1 MSLFVKKPLNQLL
14 SEAADSE
21 KGLKKTLG
29 PWSLIA
35 LGIGAVIGAGLF
47 SITGGAA
54 ATNAGPAITISFIV
68 AGIGCAFAGLCYAEF
83 SSMIPIAGSAYTYSY
98 ATMGEFI
105 AWIIGWDLV
114 LEYAVGAATV
124 GISWSRYFGKFLGGF
139 GIKLPPELTAG
150 PWDGG
155 IINLPAVFIIV
166 LMSLLLIRG
175 TSGSAKVNAVIVGL
189 KVAVVLIFIALGWGY
204 IRNSNYTPYIPDNTG
219 TFGEFGFSGIIRAA
233 AIVFFAYIGFDAVST
248 AAQEAKNPKRDMP
261 IGILGS
267 LLICT
272 ILYILFA
279 HVMTGVTNYTTFR
292 GEDSIAPV
300 GVAIDHMGPET
311 SPGVVPKADF
321 PWLNRAIIVAILAG
335 YASVIL
341 VMLLGQSRVFYSM
354 SKDGLIPKVFSDVHP
369 RFRTPAKS
377 NVLFLIFVSL
387 FAAFIPG
394 RVVGEMTSI
403 GTLFAFILVCIGV
416 LVMRKKMP
424 DAPRAFRTPLV
435 PLVPLLGIGTCF
447 FMMAFLPMDT
457 WVRLLLWMLIGL
469 DIYLL
474 YGLKNSKLGGGGPR
488 GSLKVLNLTG
498 IFLALAL
505 VGVSFIHSKVLAG
518 KQNGVKKELSVL
530 AFRKTTGDTTS
541 KNDFPKGY
549 FIAVD
554 KKLEAASE
562 AGVGKAERESAINK
576 PLSKEEAD
584 KLPEYNKSM
593 SYDGLFYIAI
603 LLSVVHL
610 LLFGGRMTRKGA

>member
-14 SEAADSE
+14 TEASDTE

-54 ATNAGPAITISFIV
+54 AANAGPAITISFIV

-124 GISWSRYFGKFLGGF
+124 SISWSRYFGKFMEGF
-139 GIKLPPELTAG
+139 GIHLPPGMMGG

-155 IINLPAVFIIV
+155 IVNIPAVLIV
-166 LMSLLLIRG
+166 ILVSLLLIRG

-189 KVAVVLIFIALGWGY
+189 KVSVVLIFIILGWTY
-204 IRNSNYTPYIPDNTG
+204 IQTSNYTPYIPENTG
-219 TFGEFGFSGIIRAA
+219 KFGEFGFSGIIRAA

-267 LLICT
+267 LAICT
-272 ILYILFA
+272 LLYILFA
-279 HVMTGVTNYTTFR
+279 HVMTGVTNYTSFQ
-292 GEDSIAPV
+292 GKDGIAPV
-300 GVAIDHMGPET
+300 AVAIEHMGKADAA
-311 SPGVVPKADF
+311 GVVHADY

-341 VMLLGQSRVFYSM
+341 VMLLGQSRVFFSM
-354 SKDGLIPKVFSDVHP
+354 SKDGLIPKVFSEVHP
-369 RFRTPAKS
+369 KFRTPAKS
-377 NVLFLIFVSL
+377 NALFLLFVSL
-387 FAAFIPG
+387 FAAFVPA

-416 LVMRKKMP
+416 MVLRKQMP
-424 DAPRAFRTPLV
+424 NAPRAFRTPLV
-435 PLVPLLGIGTCF
+435 PLVPILGVGTCL
-447 FMMAFLPMDT
+447 FMMVFLPLDT
-457 WVRLLLWMLIGL
+457 WIRLIVWMLIGF
-469 DIYLL
+469 DVYLWYSIKRSIL
-474 YGLKNSKLGGGGPR
+474 SAHLPGTAAQGNKVVGACGLILAVI
-488 GSLKVLNLTG
+488 LAAVA
-498 IFLALAL
+498 FL
-505 VGVSFIHSKVLAG
+505 HH
-518 KQNGVKKELSVL
+518 
-530 AFRKTTGDTTS
+530 
-541 KNDFPKGY
+541 Y
-549 FIAVD
+549 
-554 KKLEAASE
+554 
-562 AGVGKAERESAINK
+562 ESAG
-576 PLSKEEAD
+576 D
-584 KLPEYNKSM
+584 
-593 SYDGLFYIAI
+593 DRGLFYFSLIFAGI
-603 LLSVVHL
+603 HV
-610 LLFGGRMTRKGA
+610 LLFASRIFKK